1 MILKLQKS
9 QPAADVCAIEFFG
22 KLIMSN
28 ESRQVEW
35 VLAEQLVGGVKR
47 IIFDLSKLD
56 GIDSTGVGIIVMCEG
71 KVRKAGGELRVA
83 GPTGIV
89 NETLTLTR
97 VNRLV
102 RVFPNASEAMRDF
115 SLVANPAS

>member
-1 MILKLQKS
+1 MNLKLQKS
-9 QPAADVCAIEFFG
+9 QPVPDVCIIEFFG
-22 KLIMSN
+22 KLVMGN

-35 VLAEQLVGGVKR
+35 LVAEQLVAGVKR

-83 GPTGIV
+83 GPVGIV

-97 VNRLV
+97 VDRLV
-102 RVFPNASEAMRDF
+102 RFFPSTSEAMRDF
-115 SLVANPAS
+115 SLTANQAS

>member
-9 QPAADVCAIEFFG
+9 QPAPDVCAIEFFG

-35 VLAEQLVGGVKR
+35 VLAEQLVAGVKR

-83 GPTGIV
+83 GAAGIV
-89 NETLTLTR
+89 NDTLTLTR
-97 VNRLV
+97 VDRLI
-102 RVFPNASEAMRDF
+102 RFFPSASEAMRDF
-115 SLVANPAS
+115 SLAANPAG

>member
-9 QPAADVCAIEFFG
+9 QPAPDVCAIEFFG

-35 VLAEQLVGGVKR
+35 ALAEQLVGGVKR

-89 NETLTLTR
+89 NDTLTLTR

-102 RVFPNASEAMRDF
+102 RVFPSTSEAMRDF
-115 SLVANPAS
+115 SLAANQAS

>member
-9 QPAADVCAIEFFG
+9 QPVPDVCVIEFFG

-47 IIFDLSKLD
+47 IIFDLSRLD

-83 GPTGIV
+83 GPAGIV
-89 NETLTLTR
+89 GDTLRLTR
-97 VNRLV
+97 VDRLV
-102 RVFPNASEAMRDF
+102 RCFPNTSEAMRDF
-115 SLVANPAS
+115 SLAANQAS

>member
-9 QPAADVCAIEFFG
+9 QPAPDVCAIEFFG

-35 VLAEQLVGGVKR
+35 VLAEQLMGGVKR

-83 GPTGIV
+83 GPAGIV
-89 NETLTLTR
+89 NDTLTLTR

-102 RVFPNASEAMRDF
+102 RVFPSTSEAMRDF
-115 SLVANPAS
+115 SLAANQAS